1 MDKIIINPKGVCSRT
16 IEADVEDGII
26 QEVRFYGGC
35 SGNTQGVSALLKGMK
50 VDEVISRL
58 EGIKCGCKIMK
69 SRERINPATQQPIVC
84 EPTCKPFAKF
94 SQNFRQNIQNQYE
107 TNRDG

>member
-16 IEADVEDGII
+16 IEVSVQDDVIVDV
-26 QEVRFYGGC
+26 QFYGGC

-58 EGIKCGCKIMK
+58 EGIKCGFRNTSCPN
-69 SRERINPATQQPIVC
+69 EL
-84 EPTCKPFAKF
+84 AKG
-94 SQNFRQNIQNQYE
+94 IKEYYKK
-107 TNRDG
+107 